1 MATHSV
7 DSTTSNAN
15 EVTLE
20 RIRGCYRDAPSSLV
34 KEHVKLL
41 EKRWRLAPSSV
52 CPDPEAFSH
61 SEQLGFDQLLD
72 ALPSDGITTHNS
84 NATLTLADKAMER
97 ENARVVSMLFRAK
110 ALGITGWQEEE
121 GGAGMTL
128 HQRINRIMEEIECG
142 FILIRQRL
150 RHYERVSRPHTMPSV
165 YISDPDMFK
174 VNAELYAPGKIEE
187 LSPFQRALYV
197 CLYEAHTRELRRYK
211 GMCCLE
217 HKINGHGTRAWIPQH
232 DIPTLV
238 YKLADK
244 QLRHDMWKDLT
255 SKGSGFRD
263 VINHLTVCIDPQF
276 PEVKKCRNMW
286 SYRNGVFLGKALDP
300 LTKEY
305 TCKFL
310 PYESNE
316 FKKLDPTLA
325 SCKYFD
331 TDFEDFSMMEDWFDI
346 PTPHFAKILD
356 YQRLPEDVQ
365 RWAYVLAGRL
375 CFDVGDL
382 DGWQIIPF
390 YGGIARSGKSQA
402 LTSVFKQFYEAEDV
416 RTLSNN
422 IERKFGLASIYDGFM
437 FISPECRETMALEQA
452 EFQSMVSGEDVSI
465 AVKHEKAKSIQWTT
479 PGVMAGNEMPG
490 WRDTGGSILRRLV
503 TFNFVR
509 QVKDADATLPQK
521 LKCEVPIMLQKCVR
535 AYLDYALHKYRGV
548 GNIWDILPRYFLE
561 VRQEI
566 EEQVSPLDKY
576 LNSSEVVIDP
586 DARVPLSVFQDAFQF
601 FAKNRCGERNIKF
614 SAAYT
619 RGPFNARGITVERT
633 TMTWGAEGRLYEDED
648 FAVGV
653 TVKEM

>member
-1 MATHSV
+1 MN
-7 DSTTSNAN
+7 DSNAN

-20 RIRGCYRDAPSSLV
+20 RWRECYRDSPSSVV
-34 KEHVKLL
+34 KEHVKLF
-41 EKRWRLAPSSV
+41 EKRWRLVPSDAV
-52 CPDPEAFSH
+52 PNPGTF
-61 SEQLGFDQLLD
+61 EQQNRLGVDQLLD
-72 ALPSDGITTHNS
+72 ALPPDGLDAANS
-84 NATLTLADKAMER
+84 EQMLILAEKAMER
-97 ENARVVSMLFRAK
+97 ENTRVVSILFRAK
-110 ALGITGWQEEE
+110 ALGITGWQEDDNC
-121 GGAGMTL
+121 AGMTL
-128 HQRINRIMEEIECG
+128 HQRINRIIYQIERG
-142 FILIRQRL
+142 FINIRGTIRGVEAV
-150 RHYERVSRPHTMPSV
+150 HRPTTLPLV
-165 YISDPDMFK
+165 CAADPDIFK
-174 VNAELYAPGKIEE
+174 TNCELYAPGRIEE

-197 CLYEAHTRELRRYK
+197 CLNQAHEKRLRRYK

-217 HKINGHGTRAWIPQH
+217 HKSNGHGTRAWIPQH
-232 DIPTLV
+232 DIPEFV

-244 QLRHDMWKDLT
+244 QIRHDMWKDLT

-276 PEVKKCRNMW
+276 PEVKKCRHMW
-286 SYRNGVFLGKALDP
+286 SYRNGIFLGKALDP

-346 PTPHFAKILD
+346 PTPHFAKILN

-422 IERKFGLASIYDGFM
+422 VERKFGLASIYDGFM

-521 LKCEVPIMLQKCVR
+521 LKCEVPVMLQKCVR

-576 LNSSEVVIDP
+576 LNSSEVIIDP

-619 RGPFNARGITVERT
+619 RGPFNARGITVERA

>member
-20 RIRGCYRDAPSSLV
+20 RWRECYRDSPSSVV

-41 EKRWRLAPSSV
+41 EKRWRLVPSDAV
-52 CPDPEAFSH
+52 PNPGTF
-61 SEQLGFDQLLD
+61 EQQNRLGVDQLLD
-72 ALPSDGITTHNS
+72 ALPPDGLDGANSDQMLI
-84 NATLTLADKAMER
+84 LAEKAMER
-97 ENARVVSMLFRAK
+97 ENTRVVSILFRVK
-110 ALGITGWQEEE
+110 ALGITGWQEDDNC
-121 GGAGMTL
+121 AGMTL
-128 HQRINRIMEEIECG
+128 HQRINRIIYQIERG
-142 FILIRQRL
+142 FINIRGTIRGVEAV
-150 RHYERVSRPHTMPSV
+150 HRPTTLPLV
-165 YISDPDMFK
+165 CAADPDLFK
-174 VNAELYAPGKIEE
+174 TNCELYAPGRIEE

-197 CLYEAHTRELRRYK
+197 CLNQAHEKRLRRYK

-217 HKINGHGTRAWIPQH
+217 HKSNGYGTRAWIPQH
-232 DIPTLV
+232 DIPEFV

-244 QLRHDMWKDLT
+244 QIRHDMWKDLT

-276 PEVKKCRNMW
+276 PEVKKCRHMW
-286 SYRNGVFLGKALDP
+286 SYRNGIFLGKALDP

-346 PTPHFAKILD
+346 PTPHFAKILN

-422 IERKFGLASIYDGFM
+422 VERKFGLASIYDGFM

-521 LKCEVPIMLQKCVR
+521 LKCEVPVMLQKCVR

-576 LNSSEVVIDP
+576 LNSSEVIIDP

-619 RGPFNARGITVERT
+619 RGPFNARGITVERA

>member
-20 RIRGCYRDAPSSLV
+20 RLRECYRDSPSSVV

-41 EKRWRLAPSSV
+41 EKRWRLVPSDTV
-52 CPDPEAFSH
+52 PNPGTF
-61 SEQLGFDQLLD
+61 EQQNRLGVDQLLD
-72 ALPSDGITTHNS
+72 ALPPDGLDGANSDQV
-84 NATLTLADKAMER
+84 LTLAEKAMER
-97 ENARVVSMLFRAK
+97 ENTRVVSILFRVK
-110 ALGITGWQEEE
+110 ALGITGWQEDDNC
-121 GGAGMTL
+121 AGMTL
-128 HQRINRIMEEIECG
+128 HQRINRIIYQVERG
-142 FILIRQRL
+142 FINIRGSIRGIEAV
-150 RHYERVSRPHTMPSV
+150 HRPTTLPLV
-165 YISDPDMFK
+165 CAADPDLFK
-174 VNAELYAPGKIEE
+174 TNCELYAPGRIEE

-197 CLYEAHTRELRRYK
+197 CLNQAHEKRLRRYK

-217 HKINGHGTRAWIPQH
+217 HKSNGYGTRAWIPQH
-232 DIPTLV
+232 DIPEFV

-244 QLRHDMWKDLT
+244 QIRHDMWKDLT

-276 PEVKKCRNMW
+276 PEVKKCRHMW
-286 SYRNGVFLGKALDP
+286 SYRNGIFLGKALDP

-346 PTPHFAKILD
+346 PTPHFAKILN

-422 IERKFGLASIYDGFM
+422 VERKFGLASIYDGFM

-576 LNSSEVVIDP
+576 LNSSEVIIDP

-619 RGPFNARGITVERT
+619 RGPFNARGITVERA